1 MNIKDFKKRKKQK
14 QTSVLDKFR
23 TEILELHNDNYSLA
37 TIQEFLKLNGV
48 LTSITIQNISHY
60 IKKIKMAR
68 ENGAQLEKQKEE
80 ETISV
85 YKNVIKKP
93 EKELENK
100 KTDSIPSLTFEKV
113 GKNYEI
119 ADTPEWAK

>member
-1 MNIKDFKKRKKQK
+1 MNIKDFKKTKKQK
-14 QTSVLDKFR
+14 QTSVLDKFK

-68 ENGAQLEKQKEE
+68 ENDAQFEKQKEE

-100 KTDSIPSLTFEKV
+100 KIDSISSLTFEKV

>member
-1 MNIKDFKKRKKQK
+1 M
-14 QTSVLDKFR
+14 DKFK

-60 IKKIKMAR
+60 IKKIKMER
-68 ENGAQLEKQKEE
+68 EDFIIEKPKKEE
-80 ETISV
+80 TNSV
-85 YKNVIKKP
+85 DKNVIKKP
-93 EKELENK
+93 KKELENK

>member
-68 ENGAQLEKQKEE
+68 ENDAQFEKQKEE

-100 KTDSIPSLTFEKV
+100 KIDSISSLTFEKV